1 MDRRL
6 FLKGIPL
13 WSTALNLPRAPL
25 LAETFGKPTPE
36 AIPPGRNLLPPS
48 VPPEVVLW
56 GWAEKPEFEP
66 EGYRQFIDL
75 IAEHTNYGMIAT
87 TLRAPRHEIT
97 DPETHSQIKR
107 AAEYA
112 HRRSLKI
119 AMDLDVR
126 LARSDFRRRFPD
138 QQQWMLRIRA
148 FPFAPSGPTQASI
161 ASQVL
166 SDHMTWP
173 EAQYDRLS
181 GRLLG
186 VYRSAPNQPGM
197 APESIKDRCRAL
209 EESPER
215 VTVAAPDEARAAG
228 GELVVAAA
236 FEYRTPDVF
245 SPQLLDFQ
253 REICQQYRDA
263 GLDGGIGADEWGFPP
278 VFNHGGKDGDFWYS
292 AALAEQYRK
301 AGGGD
306 FLLDGILM
314 ALGWGGT
321 YEQRLVAINRY
332 MQLILARNTE
342 LEQGFYRHAKE
353 AFGPES
359 FTATHATWG
368 VMPWGDAFKDGY
380 DWWGATRDYGQ
391 TDEHW
396 PIPVRTALA
405 KKMGGSIWYNQFYAP
420 APEPYAREL
429 WQDARA
435 GGRVNLHPLW
445 PSSLGRKAY
454 KAYREIFSSPFMRA
468 ESRVRLLNLIQP
480 AALDCPVAIVFG
492 HAASLNW
499 EGPHFGDL
507 GEGFAAELWEVHGVR
522 ADIIPSS
529 EIASGALK
537 LGGDGRL
544 TYGVQR
550 YRAMVFLN
558 PDFEG
563 PETFDFLRRV
573 AQSPTQVFVQDET
586 HRVPDGSVRSKQEV
600 IPGAGLNPTPAVVA
614 EFLQSWSSPRHP
626 SPPDLVRLIDGTRLL
641 LRGEKDPAGD
651 RIDEAFFVD
660 CRGGMAQVSAGATG
674 VFGIRLDPSGD
685 LQALAASELRYL
697 RIELIEPFGEPTP
710 KLNLEI
716 RQPVDLALWQDAH
729 AKWHGVIQGDG
740 EIPQEFLSWTKDW
753 TRLDLTPAI
762 TTQ

>member
-1 MDRRL
+1 MKMDRRL

-13 WSTALNLPRAPL
+13 WSAVLNLNRAPL
-25 LAETFGKPTPE
+25 LASASEKAPAE
-36 AIPPGRNLLPPS
+36 AMPPGRNLLPPS
-48 VPPEVVLW
+48 VPPEVVAW
-56 GWAEKPEFEP
+56 FWAEKPEFRP
-66 EGYRQFIDL
+66 EGYREFIDL
-75 IAEHTNYGMIAT
+75 IAGHTNFGMLAT
-87 TLRAPRHEIT
+87 SLRAPQHEIT
-97 DPETHSQIKR
+97 DAETHNKIKR
-107 AAEYA
+107 AVEYG
-112 HRRSLKI
+112 HQRGLKI
-119 AMDLDVR
+119 ALDLDVR
-126 LARSDFRRRFPD
+126 LARSAFRQRYPD

-148 FPFAPSGPTQASI
+148 FPFASSDPTQASVT
-161 ASQVL
+161 SQPL
-166 SDHMTWP
+166 ADHMTWP
-173 EAQYDRLS
+173 EAQYERLS
-181 GRLLG
+181 GRILG
-186 VYRSAPNQPGM
+186 VYRSMPDPAGM
-197 APESIKDRCRAL
+197 ALQSIRDRCRVL
-209 EESPER
+209 EETPER

-228 GELVVAAA
+228 GEWVVAAA
-236 FEYRTPDVF
+236 FEYQTPDVF

-253 REICQQYRDA
+253 REICQQYRDT

-292 AALAEQYRK
+292 PALAEQYRK

-306 FLLDGILM
+306 YVRDCILM

-321 YEQRLVAINRY
+321 YAQRLVAINRY

-342 LEQGFYRHAKE
+342 LEQGFYHHAKE

-359 FTATHATWG
+359 FTGTHATWG
-368 VMPWGDAFKDGY
+368 FMPWGDAFKNGY

-445 PSSLGRKAY
+445 PSAVGAKAY
-454 KAYREIFSSPFMRA
+454 QEIFSSSFMRA

-480 AALDCPVAIVFG
+480 APLDCPVALVFG
-492 HAASLNW
+492 HTAALNW

-507 GEGFAAELWEVHGVR
+507 GEGFAAELGKVFDIH

-537 LGGDGRL
+537 LDGNGWL

-563 PETFDFLRRV
+563 PETCDFLRRV
-573 AQSPTQVFVQDET
+573 AQSQTQVFVRDET
-586 HRVPDGSVRSKQEV
+586 RRAPDGSVRSVEEV

-614 EFLQSWSSPRHP
+614 EFLQNWHSPRHP
-626 SPPDLVRLIDGTRLL
+626 SPHDLVRLTDGTRLL

-651 RIDEAFFVD
+651 RIDETFFID
-660 CRGGMAQVSAGATG
+660 CRGGLAQITAGDTG
-674 VFGIRLDPSGD
+674 VFGIRLGPHGD

-697 RIELIEPFGEPTP
+697 RIEMIETFGEPIA
-710 KLNLEI
+710 KLHLEL

-729 AKWHGVIQGDG
+729 SKHHGVIQGDG
-740 EIPQEFLSWTKDW
+740 EVPQELLSWTRDW
-753 TRLDLTPAI
+753 VRMGLTPPI
-762 TTQ
+762 NTKR

>member
-1 MDRRL
+1 MNRRF
-6 FLKGIPL
+6 FLKAIPL
-13 WSTALNLPRAPL
+13 WSAALNFVRTPL
-25 LAETFGKPTPE
+25 LAKISGTPAAA
-36 AIPPGRNLLPPS
+36 AILAGRNLLPPS
-48 VPPEVVLW
+48 VPPEVVAW
-56 GWAEKPEFEP
+56 FWAEKREFQP
-66 EGYRQFIDL
+66 EGYRPFIDL
-75 IAEHTNYGMIAT
+75 IAGRTNFGMLAT
-87 TLRAPRHEIT
+87 SLRAPRHQIT
-97 DPETHSQIKR
+97 DPETHDQIKR
-107 AAEYA
+107 AADYA
-112 HRRSLKI
+112 HRRGLKI

-126 LARSDFRRRFPD
+126 LARGAFRRRFPD

-161 ASQVL
+161 TSQHL
-166 SDHMTWP
+166 GDHMTWP
-173 EAQYDRLS
+173 DAQYERLS

-186 VYRSAPNQPGM
+186 VYISAPNRPGM
-197 APESIKDRCRAL
+197 ALQSIQEHCHLL
-209 EESPER
+209 EESPEQ
-215 VTVAAPDEARAAG
+215 VTVAAPDETRAA
-228 GELVVAAA
+228 ECKLVVVAA
-236 FEYRTPDVF
+236 FEYQTPDVF
-245 SPQLLDFQ
+245 SPQLLSFQ

-263 GLDGGIGADEWGFPP
+263 GLDGGMGADEWGFPP

-292 AALAEQYRK
+292 NALGEQYRK

-306 FLLDGILM
+306 FVLDCILM

-321 YEQRLVAINRY
+321 YEQRLIAINRY

-342 LEQGFYRHAKE
+342 LEQGFHRHAKE

-368 VMPWGDAFKDGY
+368 FMPWGDAFKNGY

-405 KKMGGSIWYNQFYAP
+405 KKMGGSIWFNQFYAP

-445 PSSLGRKAY
+445 PSSAGTKAY
-454 KAYREIFSSPFMRA
+454 QEIFSSPFMRA

-480 AALDCPVAIVFG
+480 APLDCPVAIVFG

-507 GEGFAAELWEVHGVR
+507 GNGFATELWKVFGVR

-537 LGGDGRL
+537 LADDGWL

-550 YRAMVFLN
+550 YRALVFLN

-573 AQSPTQVFVQDET
+573 AQSQTQVFVHDET
-586 HRVPDGSVRSKQEV
+586 HRTPDGSIRSKETV
-600 IPGAGLNPTPAVVA
+600 IPGAGLNATAAVVA
-614 EFLQSWSSPRHP
+614 ECLQNWHSPRHP
-626 SPPDLVRLIDGTRLL
+626 LPRDLVRLTDGTRLL

-651 RIDEAFFVD
+651 RIDETFFVD
-660 CRGGMAQVSAGATG
+660 CRGGLAQVSAGATG
-674 VFGIRLDPSGD
+674 VFGIRLGPNGG
-685 LQALAASELRYL
+685 LQALAASELRYVRL
-697 RIELIEPFGEPTP
+697 KVIETFGEPTL
-710 KLNLEI
+710 KLHLELHP
-716 RQPVDLALWQDAH
+716 PVDLALWQDAH
-729 AKWHGVIQGDG
+729 GKWHGVVQGDN
-740 EIPQEFLSWTKDW
+740 EIPQQLLPW
-753 TRLDLTPAI
+753 TRDWARMDLTPPI
-762 TTQ
+762 NPRR

>member
-1 MDRRL
+1 MKMDRRL

-13 WSTALNLPRAPL
+13 WSMALNPECAPM
-25 LAETFGKPTPE
+25 LAKTAGPAPE
-36 AIPPGRNLLPPS
+36 AIPPSRNLLPPS
-48 VPPEVVLW
+48 VPPEVVAW
-56 GWAEKPEFEP
+56 FWMEKPEFEP

-75 IAEHTNYGMIAT
+75 IAEHTNFGMIAT
-87 TLRAPRHEIT
+87 SLRSPQHEIT
-97 DPETHSQIKR
+97 DPATQLKIKR
-107 AAEYA
+107 AVEYA
-112 HRRSLKI
+112 HRRGLKV

-126 LARSDFRRRFPD
+126 LARGAFRQRYPD

-161 ASQVL
+161 ASQPL
-166 SDHMTWP
+166 ADHMTWP
-173 EAQYDRLS
+173 NAQYERLS

-186 VYRSAPNQPGM
+186 VHRSALDQPDR
-197 APESIKDRCRAL
+197 ALQSIQDQCRVL

-215 VTVAAPDEARAAG
+215 VAVAAPGDTRAAG
-228 GELVVAAA
+228 CNLVIAAA

-245 SPQLLDFQ
+245 SPELPRFQ

-292 AALAEQYRK
+292 PAFAEQYRK
-301 AGGGD
+301 AGGRD
-306 FLLDGILM
+306 FVLDCLLM
-314 ALGWGGT
+314 ALGCGGT

-368 VMPWGDAFKDGY
+368 FMPWGDAFKNGY
-380 DWWGATRDYGQ
+380 DWWAATRDYGQ

-396 PIPVRTALA
+396 PIPVRTALT

-420 APEPYAREL
+420 TAEPYGREL
-429 WQDARA
+429 WGDARA

-445 PSSLGRKAY
+445 PSSVGAKAY
-454 KAYREIFSSPFMRA
+454 QEIFSSLFMRA
-468 ESRVRLLNLIQP
+468 ENRVRLLNLIQP
-480 AALDCPVAIVFG
+480 APLDCPVAVVFG

-507 GEGFAAELWEVHGVR
+507 GEGFANELWQAFGVH

-529 EIASGALK
+529 EIASGALR
-537 LGGDGRL
+537 LAGNGWL

-550 YRAMVFLN
+550 YQALVFLN

-563 PETFDFLRRV
+563 PDTFDFLKRV
-573 AQSPTQVFVQDET
+573 AQSQTQVFVRDET
-586 HRVPDGSVRSKQEV
+586 RRAPDGSIRTMDKVL
-600 IPGAGLNPTPAVVA
+600 PGAGFDPTPAAVA
-614 EFLQSWSSPRHP
+614 EFLQNWHSPRAP
-626 SPPDLVRLIDGTRLL
+626 LPRDLVRLTDGTRLL
-641 LRGEKDPAGD
+641 LRGEQDPAGD
-651 RIDEAFFVD
+651 RFDETFIVD
-660 CRGGMAQVSAGATG
+660 CRGGPAQVSAGATG
-674 VFGIRLDPSGD
+674 VFGIRLSPTGD
-685 LQALAASELRYL
+685 LQALAASELRFV
-697 RIELIEPFGEPTP
+697 RVEMIESFGEPIP
-710 KLNLEI
+710 KLHLKLP
-716 RQPVDLALWQDAH
+716 QPVDLALWQGAH
-729 AKWHGVIQGDG
+729 DKWHGVIQGDS
-740 EIPQEFLSWTKDW
+740 EIPQELFSWTRNW
-753 TRLDLTPAI
+753 MRMDLTTPKNAKR
-762 TTQ
+762 

>member
-6 FLKGIPL
+6 FLKGISL
-13 WSTALNLPRAPL
+13 WSAALNLERAPL
-25 LAETFGKPTPE
+25 LAKILGRPTPE

-48 VPPEVVLW
+48 VPPEVVAW
-56 GWAEKPEFEP
+56 FWMEKPEFQP

-75 IAEHTNYGMIAT
+75 IAEHTSFGMLAT
-87 TLRAPRHEIT
+87 SLRAPRHEIT
-97 DPETHSQIKR
+97 DPETHSKIKR
-107 AAEYA
+107 AVEYA
-112 HRRSLKI
+112 HQRGLKV

-126 LARSDFRRRFPD
+126 LARGAFRKRYPD

-148 FPFAPSGPTQASI
+148 FPFAPSGPTEASI
-161 ASQVL
+161 ASQPL
-166 SDHMTWP
+166 GDHMTWP
-173 EAQYDRLS
+173 DTQYDRLS

-197 APESIKDRCRAL
+197 ALQSIRDHCRVL
-209 EESPER
+209 EESPEH
-215 VTVAAPDEARAAG
+215 VTVAAPDEMRVADC
-228 GELVVAAA
+228 ELVVATA
-236 FEYRTPDVF
+236 FEYQTPDVF
-245 SPQLLDFQ
+245 SPELLGFQ

-263 GLDGGIGADEWGFPP
+263 GLDGGMGADEWGFPP

-301 AGGGD
+301 AGGRD
-306 FLLDGILM
+306 FVLDGILM

-368 VMPWGDAFKDGY
+368 FMPWGDAFKNGY

-396 PIPVRTALA
+396 PVPVRTALA

-420 APEPYAREL
+420 APAPYFREL
-429 WQDARA
+429 WRDARA

-445 PSSLGRKAY
+445 PSSVSTKAY
-454 KAYREIFSSPFMRA
+454 QEIFSIPFMRA

-480 AALDCPVAIVFG
+480 APLDCPVAIVFG

-507 GEGFAAELWEVHGVR
+507 GEGFAAELWKVFGVR

-537 LGGDGRL
+537 LDGNGWL

-550 YRAMVFLN
+550 YRALVFLN

-563 PETFDFLRRV
+563 SETFDFLRRV
-573 AQSPTQVFVQDET
+573 AQSQTQVFVHDEI
-586 HRVPDGSVRSKQEV
+586 RRAPDGSIRGKEEV

-614 EFLQSWSSPRHP
+614 EFLQNWHSPRHP
-626 SPPDLVRLIDGTRLL
+626 SPRDLVRLTDGTSLL

-651 RIDEAFFVD
+651 GIDETFFVD
-660 CRGGMAQVSAGATG
+660 CRGGLAQVSAGATG
-674 VFGIRLDPSGD
+674 VFGIRLGPNGD
-685 LQALAASELRYL
+685 LRALAASELRYV
-697 RIELIEPFGEPTP
+697 RIEMIETFGEPTP
-710 KLNLEI
+710 KLHLELHP
-716 RQPVDLALWQDAH
+716 PVDLALWQDAH
-729 AKWHGVIQGDG
+729 GKWHGVIQGDS
-740 EIPQEFLSWTKDW
+740 EIPQELLPW
-753 TRLDLTPAI
+753 TRDWVRMDLIPAI
-762 TTQ
+762 NTKR